1 MATATVQ
8 KVRVKVDG
16 SEYEVE
22 VDPSAA
28 SGTGTFMLRYSNGMQ
43 LVTYAITF
51 AQKLENKT
59 PVTLLTDKICM
70 AAYKKCL
77 KEGILKAE

>member
-22 VDPSAA
+22 VDPSAFG
-28 SGTGTFMLRYSNGMQ
+28 GTGTFTLRTASGAQ
-43 LVTYAITF
+43 LVTFAVTF
-51 AQKLENKT
+51 AQKLERKT
-59 PVTLLTDKICM
+59 PVTLPADRICM